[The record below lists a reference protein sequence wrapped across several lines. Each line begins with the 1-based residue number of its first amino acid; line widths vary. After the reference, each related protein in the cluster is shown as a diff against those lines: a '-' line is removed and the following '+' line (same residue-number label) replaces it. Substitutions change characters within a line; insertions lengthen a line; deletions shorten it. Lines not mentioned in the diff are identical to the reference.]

1 MLINCR
7 FEYDLILMYTNAII
21 NYMYF
26 LYRHAS
32 IKPIHFLILF
42 FNVRSIQYDYL
53 FPYICI
59 RSNLV
64 FVNEINDFW
73 GIIGEGGLG
82 SSR

>member
-1 MLINCR
+1 MLIKCQ

-42 FNVRSIQYDYL
+42 FNVRSIQYDFAINIY
-53 FPYICI
+53 FPI
-59 RSNLV
+59 
-64 FVNEINDFW
+64 FVQGVI
-73 GIIGEGGLG
+73 
-82 SSR
+82 

>member
-1 MLINCR
+1 MLIKCQ

-42 FNVRSIQYDYL
+42 FNVRSIQYEYAVTSIY
-53 FPYICI
+53 FPI
-59 RSNLV
+59 
-64 FVNEINDFW
+64 FVQGVI
-73 GIIGEGGLG
+73 
-82 SSR
+82 

>member
-1 MLINCR
+1 MLIKCQ

-21 NYMYF
+21 NYMYLLQTCKYKTDSLF
-26 LYRHAS
+26 NT
-32 IKPIHFLILF
+32 F

-82 SSR
+82 SSG